1 MPDQPEPPVL
11 ALDGPSGTG
20 KGTVGRLLAGRLGWH
35 YLDSGAV
42 YRVFAYLADKD
53 GILPEE
59 EGKLTDFSRNLEI
72 RFDPDPAVP
81 GVYGN
86 GADLTQVIRTE
97 RCGEL
102 ASRYAA
108 VPSVRTALLA
118 LQRGQQ
124 RPPGLVADGRDM
136 GSTVFPAARIKI
148 YLDASAS
155 VRAERRYKQLKEKGF
170 DVSLAR
176 LRQDMAERDRR
187 DASRAASPLAMP
199 ADAVRI
205 DTSDLTIAEVV
216 ERVMHLVSRQLEDGA
231 ATR

>member
-1 MPDQPEPPVL
+1 MPDRSDAPVV

-20 KGTVGRLLAGRLGWH
+20 KGTVGRLVAERLGWH

-42 YRVFAYLADKD
+42 YRVYAYMANEA
-53 GILPEE
+53 GIMPEE
-59 EGKLTDFSRNLEI
+59 ESKLTEFARNLVM
-72 RFDPDPAVP
+72 RFDTDPGTP
-81 GVYGN
+81 GVFAN
-86 GADLTQVIRTE
+86 GLDLTEVIRTE

-108 VPSVRTALLA
+108 IAAVRAALLE
-118 LQRGQQ
+118 LQRSQQ

-136 GSTVFPAARIKI
+136 GSTVFPSAAIKI
-148 YLDASAS
+148 YLDANAA
-155 VRAERRYKQLKEKGF
+155 VRAERRHKQLKGKGF

-176 LRQDMAERDRR
+176 LRQEMAERDRR
-187 DASRAASPLAMP
+187 DASRLASPLAMP

-205 DTSDLTIAEVV
+205 DTSDLSIEAVV
-216 ERVMHLVSRQLEDGA
+216 ESVMNLVDERLDSGA